1 MTAPTML
8 TVRMVAA
15 RFRLDPSTVYRMI
28 DRGEI
33 PVRKYGQRG
42 AIRIPVAWVE
52 QEEACQEPTE
62 APISGDPPPPA
73 RGIYVATSGAE
84 PVPSPRAKRIAD
96 LLRLP

>member
-1 MTAPTML
+1 MTAPTMM
-8 TVRMVAA
+8 TVRMVAE
-15 RFRLDPSTVYRMI
+15 RFRLPPSAVYRMI

-33 PVRKYGQRG
+33 EVRRFGKRCV
-42 AIRIPVAWVE
+42 RIPIREVE
-52 QEEACQEPTE
+52 RLEACPAPIE

-84 PVPSPRAKRIAD
+84 PVPSPRAKRIVE